1 MPIERVYTVPLSKV
15 KSVPR
20 QKRAPRAIRYIKEFL
35 VQHMKADEEDIK
47 LDPSISEKVW
57 ERSIK
62 KIPSKIKL
70 KVTKQD
76 DGSVIA
82 VLAGE

>member
-1 MPIERVYTVPLSKV
+1 MERVYTVPLSKV

-35 VQHMKADEEDIK
+35 AQHMKADEENIK